1 MLIGQTGLNTIA
13 NQISSMGY
21 HAAHQLAKETAS
33 VTDVSNFGNET
44 KVGSSKFIQSNEQAA
59 QLGGQATAES
69 AHETTQ
75 TFEQFENKQ
84 AYTKNAT
91 LEAIRQSTMDIS
103 G

>member
-1 MLIGQTGLNTIA
+1 MLIGQTGLITTS
-13 NQISSMGY
+13 NQISQMGY
-21 HAAHQLAKETAS
+21 QAAHQLSKETAS
-33 VTDVSNFGNET
+33 VSEVSNFGSET
-44 KVGSSKFIQSNEQAA
+44 KVGSSKFIQANEQAA
-59 QLGGQATAES
+59 QYGQQATAEN